1 MVAPFLVLALFGIV
15 EFGLM
20 FSNLMQ
26 LNNVTREGARVA
38 CVGARP
44 SEIVA
49 RMMGSAGRLDPQLL
63 TITMQYRELN
73 GGYWTSWMTI
83 GDDGTRNTATPGS
96 QIRIR
101 TEYQHELIIGGLFG
115 RFGDEG
121 NTNMKTLRSSAVM
134 RRE

>member
-1 MVAPFLVLALFGIV
+1 MVTPFLILALFGIV

-44 SEIVA
+44 TEIQA
-49 RMMGSAGRLDPQLL
+49 RMIGSAGRLDTQKLR
-63 TITMQYRELN
+63 IYMQYRELIN
-73 GGYWTSWMTI
+73 GYWTSWMTI
-83 GDDGTRNTATPGS
+83 VDDGTRNTATPGS

-101 TEYQHELIIGGLFG
+101 TEYDHNLIVGGLFG
-115 RFGDEG
+115 RFGNSSNPDV
-121 NTNMKTLRSSAVM
+121 KTLQSSAVM